1 MKNLIFRSL
10 YLFAFVGMLTTK
22 AVALD
27 CPANRAIYRFE
38 EQGLVFEVRFVE
50 ANKFANIASDLY
62 LRLTTPNQQYWF
74 NFNVSNGYSGIT
86 LHPVSNPY
94 DEAAR
99 QDGPRELHLD
109 YAEDLAD
116 EILISLRF
124 YPMDENLH
132 FLHEPPVSI
141 SPAPAFIAMPEIGLS
156 LWYNAH
162 LLTEASELDR
172 DPMPRGIFRLTEC
185 SNAPLPKAYP

>member
-1 MKNLIFRSL
+1 MKNMIKYAFS
-10 YLFAFVGMLTTK
+10 LFAIGSVLTAE

-38 EQGLVFEVRFVE
+38 EQGLAFEIRFVE
-50 ANKFANIASDLY
+50 ANNFATIASDLY
-62 LRLTTPNQQYWF
+62 LRLTTPNQLYWF

-86 LHPVSNPY
+86 LHPISNPY
-94 DEAAR
+94 DEIAR
-99 QDGPRELHLD
+99 GDGPRELHLD
-109 YAEDLAD
+109 YAEDIED

-132 FLHEPPVSI
+132 FLHEPPQSI
-141 SPAPAFIAMPEIGLS
+141 SSAPAFITMPEIGLS
-156 LWYNAH
+156 LWYNAN

-172 DPMPRGIFRLTEC
+172 DPMPRGIFRLAEC
-185 SNAPLPKAYP
+185 SDAPLPKAYP